1 MMGALCFYVT
11 IAARST
17 VYFLLRLVGA
27 NCRSISLVFEKPV
40 LAVQLC
46 CRVWETGPLSFLPS
60 YRGGNM
66 LVLSRNQYALMLATT
81 LAPPPPF
88 PAHRGTACTSAWLGT
103 QKLNIRSP
111 YYVTAA
117 GLAIRQSGF
126 STM

>member
-1 MMGALCFYVT
+1 MTGALCFYVT

-27 NCRSISLVFEKPV
+27 NCTSIALVFEKSV

-81 LAPPPPF
+81 LAPPPSLTPWHSMHIRHGWV
-88 PAHRGTACTSAWLGT
+88 HRS
-103 QKLNIRSP
+103 
-111 YYVTAA
+111 
-117 GLAIRQSGF
+117 
-126 STM
+126 